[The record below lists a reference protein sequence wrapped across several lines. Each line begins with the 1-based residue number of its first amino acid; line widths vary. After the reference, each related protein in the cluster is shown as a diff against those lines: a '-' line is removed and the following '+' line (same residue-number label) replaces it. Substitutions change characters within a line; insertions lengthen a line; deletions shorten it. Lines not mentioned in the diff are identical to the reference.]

1 MVALA
6 RTDTL
11 EQRTAILGRLTR
23 HNRIVGILRYGV
35 PALGI
40 VIFGALALQIFL
52 GNLLQQYDI
61 SGFSID
67 RGNLVVETPG
77 FTAVGDD
84 GTLYRMRAERARA
97 ALDHPEQLLLT
108 TPTITASQQGRP
120 AYHAVAAEAT
130 LDTGT
135 QMLTVPG
142 VTDIASDDGMSGRV
156 DGLVA
161 DLGRKSMTSDGAV
174 NMTFADGTT
183 LAATGMSFDSEG
195 RVWTFGAAT
204 LVLPDLPDGDAP

>member
-1 MVALA
+1 MTALA

-11 EQRTAILGRLTR
+11 EQRTAILGRLVR
-23 HNRIVGILRYGV
+23 HNRIVAILRFGV

-40 VIFGALALQIFL
+40 VIFAALALQIWL

-77 FTAVGDD
+77 YTAAGDD
-84 GTLYRMRAERARA
+84 GTLYRMSAATARA
-97 ALDHPEQLLLT
+97 ALDHADQLLLHI
-108 TPTITASQQGRP
+108 PALVAGRP
-120 AYHAVAAEAT
+120 GETQYFATAADAT
-130 LDTGT
+130 LDTGS

-142 VTDIASDDGMSGRV
+142 VTNISSDDGMSGTIA
-156 DGLVA
+156 GLTA
-161 DLGRKSMTSDGAV
+161 DLTAKTLHSDGTV
-174 NMTFADGTT
+174 SMLFADGTT
-183 LAATGMSFDSEG
+183 LEATGLAFESEG

-204 LVLPDLPDGDAP
+204 LVLPDLPDGGAP